1 MSDEETDAWNFFYV
15 ATTRAVNQLFIISS
29 NKNQNSYSF
38 SRVLKNIL
46 QSKKSSED
54 GIFEWGKIKN
64 KKSLKRRKAKIVTEE
79 ITHDA
84 EKSNFEEKLL

>member
-1 MSDEETDAWNFFYV
+1 M
-15 ATTRAVNQLFIISS
+15 
-29 NKNQNSYSF
+29 
-38 SRVLKNIL
+38 

-84 EKSNFEEKLL
+84 EKSNFEEKLFYPNTSNKNSKKESKAKDYSIKKTDLIKA